1 MWIVIQFWFHSGLF
15 LLKTIPPPPFCSHN
29 GLGMTDYVLMK
40 YPRHCCNK
48 FVPKNKIDYLN
59 LDFHIEKKC
68 CSYIPICQKV
78 IFIFDIFLNFPTCD
92 IFRDVRHF
100 LEKKKIWS
108 IVTKLW
114 FMKRAYFTKKSWKI
128 KSCTIQNL
136 SFLWFIEFLEIFLPP
151 KKELLLNCSKNESFL
166 LPCSTNGFFPK
177 LKSDLINEIFLCT
190 CALHDARDTTI
201 SH

>member
-1 MWIVIQFWFHSGLF
+1 MSIVKRVFGMKGGALVYFDNQNSFFGIAMWIVIQFWFHSGLF

-78 IFIFDIFLNFPTCD
+78 IFIFDIFFK
-92 IFRDVRHF
+92 FSH
-100 LEKKKIWS
+100 
-108 IVTKLW
+108 LW
-114 FMKRAYFTKKSWKI
+114 YF
-128 KSCTIQNL
+128 
-136 SFLWFIEFLEIFLPP
+136 
-151 KKELLLNCSKNESFL
+151 
-166 LPCSTNGFFPK
+166 
-177 LKSDLINEIFLCT
+177 
-190 CALHDARDTTI
+190 
-201 SH
+201 